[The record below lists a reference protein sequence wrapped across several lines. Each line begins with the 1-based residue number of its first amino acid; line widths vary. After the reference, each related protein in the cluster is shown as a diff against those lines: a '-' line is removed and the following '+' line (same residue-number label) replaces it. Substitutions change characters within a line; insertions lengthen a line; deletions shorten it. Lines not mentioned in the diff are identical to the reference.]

1 MDKETEAKLRAEH
14 GDLIVVKFPGG
25 RTPVFRV
32 PTQPE
37 YEDFQEKLAKD
48 RSNKTAAIRELCMRC
63 LVHPE
68 PDDLELLFKR
78 YPASAPKI
86 SDQLATEAGAEVEI
100 TVKKG

>member
-14 GDLIVVKFPGG
+14 GDLIVVKFPS
-25 RTPVFRV
+25 RVTAFRV

-68 PDDLELLFKR
+68 PDDLEALFKR

-86 SDQLATEAGAEVEI
+86 SDQLATEAGADVEI